1 VLELAAHAS
10 IVHARVIFSDITPFT
25 AYYGQLPLTT
35 IFTSHSFTSKS
46 SLIRLTRQS
55 SIASHHHE
63 RREPKFTLDAD
74 VRPELLDDAY
84 GRSSLPNQ
92 DGYGRSSV
100 NDESSRGYGDAE
112 YGSGG
117 IQQGYSTSGH
127 GGGDG
132 HGGQAGGA
140 NFTTSGPT
148 AKRGS
153 KACVACE
160 YNRRLFLR
168 HAEGR
173 ARSKRK
179 ESVSR
184 RPFRFEP
191 VVPEMPDER
200 YSMRLREGD
209 GEDRTG
215 EKWERWR

>member
-1 VLELAAHAS
+1 MDSYRSRQYSHPTRSPLNHPSSVSPGSQAS
-10 IVHARVIFSDITPFT
+10 PHTTMKGGNQNS
-25 AYYGQLPLTT
+25 PLMPT
-35 IFTSHSFTSKS
+35 FGRSYSTSQG
-46 SLIRLTRQS
+46 LDRILQS
-55 SIASHHHE
+55 PH
-63 RREPKFTLDAD
+63 
-74 VRPELLDDAY
+74 DAY

-168 HAEGR
+168 HVEGR